1 MTLVEALTLGTHVV
15 AGFVALGGGLGAFV
29 TAKGGRRHR
38 QSGMAY
44 VYAMAVVSGTSLA
57 LYALDPTSFRLFLS
71 LVAVFSFYF
80 AFSGYRV
87 LSRKRPTDAPER
99 TDWVAL
105 GLFGA
110 ASVGL
115 LIVGTLWYLDG
126 NGFATVILVFGGLG
140 ATFAVGDVRSFRT
153 SPEPGEWVGQNVIR
167 MGAGYIAAVSAFSAV
182 NVLVLPAVVRWL
194 WPTVLGT
201 PLLVYLGRRYRRRFG
216 PAASQ

>member
-1 MTLVEALTLGTHVV
+1 MTLIEDLTLGTHVV

-38 QSGMAY
+38 RFGMAY

-80 AFSGYRV
+80 AFS
-87 LSRKRPTDAPER
+87 
-99 TDWVAL
+99 
-105 GLFGA
+105 
-110 ASVGL
+110 
-115 LIVGTLWYLDG
+115 
-126 NGFATVILVFGGLG
+126 
-140 ATFAVGDVRSFRT
+140 
-153 SPEPGEWVGQNVIR
+153 
-167 MGAGYIAAVSAFSAV
+167 
-182 NVLVLPAVVRWL
+182 AVVRWL

-201 PLLVYLGRRYRRRFG
+201 PLLVYLGRRDRRRFG